1 MKPLRDYLII
11 NKVEEW
17 KLMLQRL
24 KDYIFINN
32 KTPSNGDKNK
42 NIKSLG
48 SWYTKQKSN
57 YNEDIQKCK
66 KGMKN
71 PEIYALWT
79 DFINEPKPKLTR
91 KKKQTAIHVATTTEE
106 QSTPPDNFP
115 PPSEIGLLH
124 KTYLRMRS
132 DTLHEKFKSDPQ
144 LWRDFHTIRKQNFA
158 TFPSES
164 IPYNMIIQELEK
176 IQTKRQK
183 IIVDMGCGEAPIA
196 HHFLKKNDTR
206 FTFHNYDHQSGG
218 DKLIQEVDISA
229 LPLEDASAEIT
240 IMSLALWG
248 TQENCIQYIKEAY
261 RVLESGG
268 KFYIIDSTKK
278 WSPEP
283 LTQENSGELLRTLL
297 TQNGFQIINEDVG
310 LNKFCLFVCSKT
322 Y

>member
-1 MKPLRDYLII
+1 
-11 NKVEEW
+11 
-17 KLMLQRL
+17 
-24 KDYIFINN
+24 
-32 KTPSNGDKNK
+32 
-42 NIKSLG
+42 
-48 SWYTKQKSN
+48 
-57 YNEDIQKCK
+57 
-66 KGMKN
+66 MKN

-144 LWRDFHTIRKQNFA
+144 LWRDYHTIRKQNFA